1 LQLPKIDLVE
11 VIIQLAIRKVSK
23 KFAVMFSMIE
33 EGLKNRFYIYY
44 GGRGSGKSW
53 AVAMFLVFITRKRK
67 YRVLCTREY
76 QKNIKDSSKKL
87 IEDTIKRFKLEKE
100 FDCQV
105 AVIKHIKTGS
115 EFLFYGL
122 HHNIKE
128 IKSLEGVDICWGE
141 ESENT
146 AQESLD
152 DLIPTIRKEDLESL
166 EASIIIFTLNPDKK
180 ENPVYK
186 EYIDSESWE
195 GLIREKVNYYDNP
208 FFPNVLRKE
217 MERCRERDP
226 DKYDWVWEGNC
237 REYSEAQILKGCY
250 SIKDFELPEDT
261 VYFFGADWGFSQ
273 DPNTLTRMY
282 ADMDKLKLYIDYG
295 VDKVG
300 VEIKDTPA
308 FYDQIPKSRQYK
320 ITADNARP
328 EMISHMKG
336 EGFKIKPAK
345 KGANSIED
353 GITFLKNFEV
363 IIHPRCKG
371 VIEEFKLYS
380 YKQDKT
386 TGQILT
392 DIIDKNNHYIDGIR
406 YGLEDL
412 RPNKKGRRTI
422 VR

>member
-336 EGFKIKPAK
+336 EGFKIKLAK